1 MAQEWREE
9 IPHVQGQERQ
19 QRGVPMTRVR
29 SHSREEI
36 PNVQGQ
42 EWWPRGV
49 TPLPRL
55 GAMSERTYPTSKKRW
70 LHGHRKAKR
79 SYSTYKVRRGSH
91 EEILLVQGK
100 EQWLRWPRSAVE
112 RSYPMPKVRS
122 SSCALLEQP

>member
-55 GAMSERTYPTSKKRW
+55 GAMSERTYPTSK
-70 LHGHRKAKR
+70 
-79 SYSTYKVRRGSH
+79 VRNGSH
-91 EEILLVQGK
+91 GDIPHVKGK
-100 EQWLRWPRSAVE
+100 EQQLHFTGAAVK
-112 RSYPMPKVRS
+112 RYPMSKVR
-122 SSCALLEQP
+122 ETQVRW